1 MVRPAQIADVLPRV
15 NWPLTYW
22 PLMGSKRLYW
32 AHQPAGAEAE
42 LLEILGRP
50 PVAHHAVTVGFG
62 P

>member
-1 MVRPAQIADVLPRV
+1 MVRAAEIADVLPRV

-32 AHQPAGAEAE
+32 ATSR
-42 LLEILGRP
+42 LVRKRNSLEIRRRP